1 MAGDS
6 GGNAIP
12 MEIQVL
18 AQRSIAQA
26 KHVCASLLAAAEQAL
41 HQADS
46 RMTAARTGA
55 KEAGDLARRFA
66 ERNIAASFAFAE
78 KLARAKDAQE
88 VLDLHADYAGN
99 QIAALGEQA
108 KELSRKAAKLAGEVA
123 H

>member
-1 MAGDS
+1 
-6 GGNAIP
+6 
-12 MEIQVL
+12 
-18 AQRSIAQA
+18 
-26 KHVCASLLAAAEQAL
+26 
-41 HQADS
+41 
-46 RMTAARTGA
+46 MTAARTGA

-78 KLARAKDAQE
+78 KLARAKDAHE